1 MGTDDV
7 RRSAARVR
15 QIGEEVGRLAE
26 ELLAVGTTPWRSAA
40 AEVFR
45 RRLAEEIQRV
55 QAAVGGLNGAAE
67 ALFRHARA
75 IESGSGEAVFGGRR

>member
-7 RRSAARVR
+7 RRIALRVK
-15 QIGEEVGRLAE
+15 QIGDEVGRLADQ
-26 ELLAVGTTPWRSAA
+26 LLGVGATPWRSSA

-55 QAAVGGLNGAAE
+55 QAAVEGLNDAAE